1 MTIRFHGGFLRLV
14 LALAIAVAT
23 VCPAFADDQDQA
35 ALERKKEQLFER
47 MLANP
52 ADLDVLF
59 AYADV
64 SAKLGDSEAAIS
76 ALQQMLL
83 FNPNLPRVDL
93 ELGAL
98 YFRLGSLDVARSY
111 FQKAA
116 DAHPPPEVQQRID
129 KYMAQIGKQNA
140 QTQLTGYFFFGA
152 QYQSD
157 ANIAPAN
164 SMIVSPIGPVLLNQQ
179 FVKES
184 DFDIFASGSLLYT
197 YDFGDQNHDTLE
209 VAGHG
214 LVNHYMKVG
223 RLDLDFAEVT
233 AGPRLRFPELPDNL
247 VTSATVKPYAIFN
260 EVGLGEHQ
268 YFDTYGAGFEAT
280 GVVWNDIALR
290 GAFEF
295 RQKTFDNAV
304 DRPASIGLTGNDK
317 LMALQATKPLPWN
330 SDLTLE
336 FDYVDQ
342 LTKFS
347 YYANQSYAGA
357 ATYHIRYDGPQSVL
371 PAVFARPMET
381 SFYVNRVYSLYFAP
395 DPCCVTGSGFSSR
408 DDRRWR
414 IGLIQGVQLTDDI
427 ELVLQVERDIVSSNL
442 SLYGYTSNSVVLG
455 PQIKF

>member
-1 MTIRFHGGFLRLV
+1 MTTGVRWSFMGLV
-14 LALAIAVAT
+14 LALATAVAT
-23 VCPAFADDQDQA
+23 VLPAFADDIDRAGLAKQKD
-35 ALERKKEQLFER
+35 QLFEKR
-47 MLANP
+47 LANP
-52 ADLDVLF
+52 ADLDLLF

-64 SAKLGDSEAAIS
+64 SAKLGDNEAATS
-76 ALQQMLL
+76 ALQEMLL

-93 ELGAL
+93 ELGVL
-98 YFRLGSLDVARSY
+98 YFRLGSFAEARSY

-116 DAHPPPEVQQRID
+116 DAHPPAEVQQRID
-129 KYMAQIGKQNA
+129 EYMAQIEKQDA
-140 QTQLTGYFFFGA
+140 PTQLTGYVFFGA

-197 YDFGDQNHDTLE
+197 YDLGDQNHDTIE

-233 AGPRLRFPELPDNL
+233 AGPRLRFPDLPDDL
-247 VTSATVKPYAIFN
+247 VKSATIKPYAILN

-268 YFDTYGAGFEAT
+268 YFDTYGAGFETT
-280 GVVWNDIALR
+280 GVVWDDIALR
-290 GAFEF
+290 AAFEF
-295 RQKTFDNAV
+295 RQKTFTNAP
-304 DRPASIGLTGNDK
+304 DRPTSSGLTGSDK
-317 LMALQATKPLPWN
+317 VFALQATKPLPWN

-347 YYANQSYAGA
+347 YYANQSFAGA
-357 ATYHIRYDGPQSVL
+357 ATYHTRYDGPRL
-371 PAVFARPMET
+371 FTHPMET
-381 SFYVNRVYSLYFAP
+381 SFYVNRLYSIYFAP
-395 DPCCVTGSGFSSR
+395 DPCCVTGGGFSSR

-414 IGLIQGVQLTDDI
+414 IGLVQGVQITDNI
-427 ELVLQVERDIVSSNL
+427 ELILQVERDIVSSNL

-455 PQIKF
+455 PQFKF